1 MIIKGGI
8 LIDPIDETS
17 RRVDIRY
24 RDGKIVEIADE
35 IKLDGSDT
43 AIDANNF
50 YVTPGLVGT
59 RVHLREP
66 GYSYK
71 ETISTGVKAAIAGGY
86 TTIIATSDTEP
97 CIDEVSK
104 LKDIYNKYEKEDIMV
119 FSSATITRRM
129 DGETINNFKDLR
141 DNGAIYFSDDGMVI
155 RNEMVL
161 RQAMLDSKDAGVPI
175 AIHEEDLDQ
184 IGVAGISDG
193 KYSKDLLLKGT
204 PVSAETSMLV
214 REIELARETGA
225 KVIIQN
231 ISSKESVDLIR
242 QAKAAGVDL
251 LVEISPEYFSL
262 TENALPLNGT
272 NAKVIPPLRSEEDRL
287 AIIEG
292 LKDGTIDIISPN
304 HSPHDEVDK
313 SYDITTAPS
322 GMIGLETCLSLAITY
337 LVRPGHLSLEEVIK
351 KMTLNPAR
359 VYGIKAGTVDIGDF
373 ADFVIF
379 DPDTQVTYSE
389 FQSKSENTPFKL
401 LPLWGKVLT
410 TINDGVI
417 L

>member
-24 RDGKIVEIADE
+24 RDGRIVEIADE

-43 AIDANNF
+43 AIDATNF
-50 YVTPGLVGT
+50 YVAPGLVGT

-66 GYSYK
+66 GYTYK

-155 RNEMVL
+155 RNDMVL
-161 RQAMLDSKDAGVPI
+161 RQAMLDSKDADVPI

-184 IGVAGISDG
+184 IGVCGISDG

-242 QAKAAGVDL
+242 QAKASGVDL
-251 LVEISPEYFSL
+251 VVEISPEYFSL

-379 DPDTQVTYSE
+379 NPDIQVTYSE